1 MKYFFSPFMYMIA
14 LPIVMFYS
22 CASASARLSPVRPA
36 GETRLE
42 DISRELETN
51 PSRAIHLLGV
61 YGERYGDSE
70 GDEAETRTKEL
81 RSGAVRA
88 IEDTF
93 RKAVAESRWADA
105 ASLKRTLLALGL
117 GASDPSE
124 PELELNQ
131 AKALLARGAVVPA
144 FIAASRALDSGSFGP
159 DAALIFLERAVKE
172 RQRRSAAYFLRIVDA
187 AGLAVP
193 ESARK
198 YASGQD
204 VPSDMIK
211 GVATVWVDRGLRI
224 EKGVGIPDR
233 VIGSAF
239 FVDTQGHLVT
249 NYHVIQSEVDPE
261 FEGYSRL
268 FIRMGDSSSPRIPAK
283 VIGWDPIMD
292 LALIRAEI
300 TPDFVFSVL
309 DEANLRPGEKVLAIG
324 SPAGLES
331 TVTAGIVSAIG
342 RRFLQLGDVVQIDAA
357 VNHGN
362 SGGPVVDAEGRLAGV
377 VFAGIEQFE
386 GLNFAVPVSRLAA
399 VLPDLYSGGLVER
412 SWLGLTLH
420 ESSDG
425 VEIVYVAPGTPAA
438 EQLIAEETRI
448 LTIDGRKAVSITEL
462 QDMLL
467 VRRPG
472 ELVALSLS
480 DGKTYTLLCAP
491 RPDSPLLEASK
502 KDTRERLAVPLYG
515 LLLAPSGGGPFSP
528 QFIVKRVLRGSI
540 ADEAGLSEN
549 DPVTVNGFR
558 VDKDGGWAMLDI
570 FVKKRRMGYL
580 ESVMRLPAYLDISDT
595 L

>member
-1 MKYFFSPFMYMIA
+1 MRVFSTLA
-14 LPIVMFYS
+14 MFVTVSTMVLSS
-22 CASASARLSPVRPA
+22 CASASTRLSPVRPA

-42 DISRELETN
+42 DISKELDKN
-51 PSRAIHLLGV
+51 PAKAIHLLGV
-61 YGERYGDSE
+61 YRERYG
-70 GDEAETRTKEL
+70 GAGGVEAETRTKGL
-81 RSGAVRA
+81 RSSAVQA
-88 IEDTF
+88 IEDRF
-93 RKAVAESRWADA
+93 QAAVAESRWADA
-105 ASLKRTLLALGL
+105 ASLKRTLRALGL
-117 GASDPSE
+117 GTTEPSE
-124 PELELNQ
+124 GELALNQ
-131 AKALLARGAVVPA
+131 SKTLLARGFVVPA
-144 FIAASRALDSGSFGP
+144 FIAASRALASGSFGP
-159 DAALIFLERAVKE
+159 DNALVFLERAVKE

-193 ESARK
+193 ESDRL
-198 YASGQD
+198 YATGQD
-204 VPSDMIK
+204 APSDMIK
-211 GVATVWVDRGLRI
+211 GVVTVWVDRGLRI

-261 FEGYSRL
+261 YEGYSRL
-268 FIRMGDSSSPRIPAK
+268 FIRMGDSTSPRIPAR

-292 LALIRAEI
+292 LALIKAEI

-309 DEANLRPGEKVLAIG
+309 DEANLRPGEKILAIG

-331 TVTAGIVSAIG
+331 TVTAGIVSATG

-362 SGGPVVDAEGRLAGV
+362 SGGPVVDSEGRLAGV

-420 ESSDG
+420 ESGDG

-438 EQLIAEETRI
+438 ESLITEETRI
-448 LTIDGRKAVSITEL
+448 RTIDGKKAVSVTEL

-472 ELVALSLS
+472 ELVELSLS
-480 DGKTYTLLCAP
+480 DGKTYVLICAP
-491 RPDSPLLEASK
+491 RPHSPLLEASK

-515 LLLAPSGGGPFSP
+515 LMLAPSGGGPFSP